1 LFALG
6 GLAFPGKANE
16 LIVGSSRKD
25 VNVNVGNYL
34 IRHDAV

>member
-1 LFALG
+1 LEGWHFRA
-6 GLAFPGKANE
+6 KANE